1 MCELHGMSRISRM
14 PPDPSGA
21 MIGRTLL
28 IVIVGH
34 LSRAPRAIKEA
45 AVARAAG
52 ARVWVRGTVSED
64 RLLEEDAQL
73 ARELDVDWAAV
84 VDLRPGRGR
93 WQDRARQRRSRALAA
108 LHASLGGPRVLGPG
122 APELLAEARALRADL
137 TMVHSEPGLWVGK
150 RLLGEGLRVGV
161 DFEDW
166 FSRDQLPGDR
176 PAPVRRWLAALERHH
191 LLHAHCTLTTT
202 SVLAAALSRA
212 AGGAPLPTVVP
223 NCPPP
228 WYENQSG
235 PSDAEHV
242 PPGTVSLYWV
252 SQTIGPGRGLEVLA
266 RALERLHGPWQLCL
280 RGAVRGHGAWL
291 DATFPTRL
299 RSRIKILEPVPNREL
314 VSRARAHHV
323 GLALEQ
329 PYCDNKDLTA
339 SNKLFEYLASGLAV
353 MCTATRGQA
362 EILAAAPGAGKSASP
377 GDDEAMANALQAWI
391 DDPGALRA
399 AKTASAAAAAES
411 SGAWHWDRHSSS
423 LLDAL
428 VHGVGH
434 VGHIEQRRLSG
445 VAR

>member
-1 MCELHGMSRISRM
+1 MR
-14 PPDPSGA
+14 PDPSVA

-45 AVARAAG
+45 AVARSAG
-52 ARVWVRGTVSED
+52 AKVWVRGTVSESA
-64 RLLEEDAQL
+64 LLEEDAEL
-73 ARELDVDWAAV
+73 ACELDVDWAAV
-84 VDLRPGRGR
+84 VDLRPDRGS
-93 WQDRARQRRSRALAA
+93 WQDRLRQRCSHALAS
-108 LHASLGGPRVLGPG
+108 LNFRLGGPRVLGPG
-122 APELLAEARALRADL
+122 APELLAEARAIRADL
-137 TMVHSEPGLWVGK
+137 TMVHSEPGLWIGK

-166 FSRDQLPGDR
+166 FSRDQLPEDR

-202 SVLAAALSRA
+202 SALAAALSRA
-212 AGGAPLPTVVP
+212 AGGSRLPTVVP

-228 WYENQSG
+228 WHALKSG
-235 PSDAEHV
+235 PSDDEHV

-280 RGAVRGHGAWL
+280 RGALRGHGAWL
-291 DATFPTRL
+291 EATFPRQI
-299 RSRIKILEPVPNREL
+299 RSCVKILEPVPNREL

-323 GLALEQ
+323 GLALEE

-339 SNKLFEYLASGLAV
+339 SNKLLEYLASGLAV
-353 MCTATRGQA
+353 LCTATRGQA
-362 EILAAAPGAGKSASP
+362 EILAAAPGAGKSVQP

-391 DDPGALRA
+391 NDPGALCA
-399 AKTASAAAAAES
+399 AKTAAAAAAADS

-428 VHGVGH
+428 AHGVGD
-434 VGHIEQRRLSG
+434 VCDTQPRRCGG
-445 VAR
+445 VAE